1 MSEGSSRT
9 VRELTARLARRALP
23 YLPALAASAV
33 VGGLAIR
40 AIWQA
45 AGAAAAPLDD
55 AFIHLTFARGL
66 AEGRFFSYVRG
77 EGYSS
82 GATSFLWPVLLAPF
96 HLLGLRGQS
105 LVWAAWLW
113 GGLAHAG
120 TTVEVY
126 RLARRLAGRGA
137 ALGAGAISALFPAFA
152 WFAWSGMETMALS
165 WILLRAAR
173 VAAAYVEPERG
184 VDPPSPTAV
193 IAAALLAPLI
203 RPEGALASLVGAVA
217 LFVRPPSRSRLL
229 ALLPLAGP
237 LLVPLLNLAFTGH
250 AASSTTQVKW
260 ALGNPAYSAAQV
272 LGLFV
277 DNLHTLVVD
286 VADGGS
292 WTWIFLPENTVFPL
306 ALSLVA
312 LFIAGARR
320 ALPWHAVFVGM
331 VAAGALIP
339 CTYLS
344 FLWNRLRYVWPFAG
358 AWMVMLACLARE
370 ASDLVR
376 YRFRRA
382 VHLAPVL
389 AGAAAAAVGMRLPTA
404 VKDLANSAR
413 AIQKQQVLLGH
424 WAKDALPKEARV
436 GVNDTG
442 AIAYF
447 GARPTF
453 DICGLTTEGE
463 ARYWNAGAGSRWE
476 HYEKLPRERRPTHF
490 IVYPGWMS
498 CPICLGKKLTEATVE
513 DQSIL
518 GGVTMA
524 AHEARWDLLG
534 TGALPAQP
542 PEGSALVDE
551 VDVSDLESEAA
562 HGYVVGHNG
571 DGDDHP
577 RAADIGGRTLADAGR
592 ARRTRDRF
600 RAQIPAGRRAR
611 LFIRALPDA
620 LAELDVTLG
629 GRPAGTVALAT
640 EEGWAE
646 PSVAVPEGVSGE
658 VEVTV
663 AARPSTAAPVFSA
676 YHYWI
681 YAGP

>member
-1 MSEGSSRT
+1 VSEASR
-9 VRELTARLARRALP
+9 RSLRDRAARAARRAAP
-23 YLPALAASAV
+23 YLPAVALSAV
-33 VGGLAIR
+33 VGAFAVRAIR
-40 AIWQA
+40 EA

-82 GATSFLWPVLLAPF
+82 GATSFVWPLLLAPF

-120 TTVEVY
+120 TTLEVY

-137 ALGAGAISALFPAFA
+137 ALGSAAISALFPAFA

-165 WILLRAAR
+165 WILLRTAR

-184 VDPPSPTAV
+184 AEPPPPGAV

-203 RPEGALASLVGAVA
+203 RPEGALASLIGAFA
-217 LFVRPPSRSRLL
+217 LLARPPRRRLL
-229 ALLPLAGP
+229 VLAPLVGP
-237 LLVPLLNLAFTGH
+237 FLVPLLNLAFTGH
-250 AASSTTQVKW
+250 AAASTTQVKW
-260 ALGNPAYSAAQV
+260 ALGNPAYTPAQV
-272 LGLFV
+272 LGLFL
-277 DNLHTLVVD
+277 DNVRTLVLD
-286 VADGGS
+286 VANGGS
-292 WTWIFLPENTVFPL
+292 WTWIFLPENTVFAL
-306 ALSLVA
+306 ALALVA

-358 AWMVMLACLARE
+358 AWMVMLGCLARE
-370 ASDLVR
+370 LGDLAR

-413 AIQKQQVLLGH
+413 AIQKQQVELGH
-424 WAKDALPKEARV
+424 WARGALPASARV

-476 HYEKLPRERRPTHF
+476 HYEKLPRERLPTHF

-534 TGALPAQP
+534 TGALPAHP
-542 PEGSALVDE
+542 PERLTLADE

-562 HGYVVGHNG
+562 HGYAVGYNG

-577 RAADIGGRTLADAGR
+577 RAAEIAGRTVADAGR
-592 ARRTRDRF
+592 ARRTLDRF
-600 RAQIPAGRRAR
+600 RVKIPAGKRAR
-611 LFIRALPDA
+611 FVLRALPDA
-620 LAELDVTLG
+620 RAELDITLG
-629 GRPAGTVALAT
+629 GRSAGALSLAT

-646 PSVAVPEGVSGE
+646 PWLPVPDAVSGD

-663 AARPSTAAPVFSA
+663 SVRAASAPVFSA